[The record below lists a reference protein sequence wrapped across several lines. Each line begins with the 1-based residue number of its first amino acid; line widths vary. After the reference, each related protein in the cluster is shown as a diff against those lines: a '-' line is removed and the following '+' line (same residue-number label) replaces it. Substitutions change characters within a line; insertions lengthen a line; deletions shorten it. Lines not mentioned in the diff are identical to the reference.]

1 MVVCVNRNGNEHKF
15 YTDDKKRFVELSGE
29 NKESVLLNDVSSEYD
44 GVCTPEGNFHFLIQ
58 SMQGELIYLKLENK
72 VWKKYS
78 IFKNKDNE
86 CKIKNIKLNFSD
98 SFLCA
103 FYTIEHL
110 GKIMLVKHVF
120 SATNLYIT
128 PEIADLTDSKRDFCI
143 CTDPKDFTH
152 LFYRDA
158 SGRRREIVYDKGFSK
173 ISYNQRSSGG
183 DIYNLC
189 AVNSTNRID
198 SAYMS
203 VKKSYTALMYCG
215 EDERKEKIITFG
227 ISKNTKPSL
236 YANGD
241 EIVVYWKENHNMMK
255 SESKDGGEIFSKPML
270 VGKGTELMRY
280 RGCGMKAGVIWS
292 DYSLEKRGKKYLENK
307 KAETIDTGRNIM
319 TNRYAGDF
327 TDTSSKELIF
337 RLGKIQTEVEKI
349 GVGLERVCGFLDK
362 LTDLKKESEKEISLL
377 NDIGEK
383 NEENIRLFESMTID
397 EALPENNEVQIAF
410 EE

>member
-1 MVVCVNRNGNEHKF
+1 MVVCVNKNGNQHKF
-15 YTDDKKRFVELSGE
+15 YADDKKRFVELSWE
-29 NKESVLLNDVSSEYD
+29 NKESVLLNDVSSEFD
-44 GVCTPEGNFHFLIQ
+44 GVCTPDGNFHFLIQ
-58 SMQGELIYLKLENK
+58 STKGELIYLKMENN

-78 IFKNKDNE
+78 IFRNKDNE

-110 GKIMLVKHVF
+110 EKTMLVKHIF

-128 PEIADLTDSKRDFCI
+128 PEIADLTDRRRDFCI
-143 CTDPKDFTH
+143 CTDHKDFTH

-158 SGRRREIVYDKGFSK
+158 SGRRREIVYDKSFTK

-227 ISKNTKPSL
+227 ISKNTNPSL

-241 EIVVYWKENHNMMK
+241 EIVVYWKENQNMMK
-255 SESKDGGEIFSKPML
+255 SESKDGGESFSKPML
-270 VGKGTELMRY
+270 VGKGAKLIHF

-292 DYSLEKRGKKYLENK
+292 DYSLENRDRKYLENK
-307 KAETIDTGRNIM
+307 KTEIIGSGRNIM
-319 TNRYAGDF
+319 TNKYSNDF
-327 TDTSSKELIF
+327 TDTSSKEFIY
-337 RLGKIQTEVEKI
+337 RLEKIQTEVEKI
-349 GVGLERVCGFLDK
+349 GVGLERVCVFLDK
-362 LTDLKKESEKEISLL
+362 LSDFKKESEKEISLL

-383 NEENIRLFESMTID
+383 NEENIKLFESMTID
-397 EALPENNEVQIAF
+397 EALPENSEVQIAF